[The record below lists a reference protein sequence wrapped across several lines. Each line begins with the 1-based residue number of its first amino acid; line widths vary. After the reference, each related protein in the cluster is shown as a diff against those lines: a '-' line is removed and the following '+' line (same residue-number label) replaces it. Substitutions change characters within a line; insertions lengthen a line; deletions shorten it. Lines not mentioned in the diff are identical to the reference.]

1 VARGLTAQQFDAL
14 VDEQVYLMPDRAQDL
29 GLIDAQGSRE
39 QLQRWAGRQRQAGQR
54 APYRGFFPGGLPE
67 RQWGQPDRIAV
78 VYAVGE
84 CAMDSGIK
92 GRQTSRY
99 LHGLA
104 GDRAVKAV
112 VLRVDSPGGDPL
124 PSEMIAAAVRRLNEA
139 GIPVIVSQGDV
150 AASGGYWLSMDG
162 HEVLTT
168 PLTVTGSI
176 GVISVWVWARELA
189 DKLGLAYSGVQRG
202 EHADL
207 LRTLNVPLLGIQV
220 PHRGLDES
228 ELELFRTMILEA
240 YAGFVARVATG
251 RDLTEARVRELGEGR
266 IWMGEDA
273 IARRL
278 CDTVGGL
285 TEAIAAARTAG
296 GIHPDREI
304 ELLEYPPRPLID
316 LSALLGGGGLP
327 LPFPLGLVAG
337 QAPWDELAC
346 LQEDP
351 LAAAA
356 ATLTEPFDYAA
367 WYLRT
372 VARDMG
378 RPQAVLPPEV
388 LPAGWGEPD

>member
-1 VARGLTAQQFDAL
+1 
-14 VDEQVYLMPDRAQDL
+14 
-29 GLIDAQGSRE
+29 
-39 QLQRWAGRQRQAGQR
+39 
-54 APYRGFFPGGLPE
+54 
-67 RQWGQPDRIAV
+67 
-78 VYAVGE
+78 
-84 CAMDSGIK
+84 
-92 GRQTSRY
+92 
-99 LHGLA
+99 
-104 GDRAVKAV
+104 
-112 VLRVDSPGGDPL
+112 
-124 PSEMIAAAVRRLNEA
+124 
-139 GIPVIVSQGDV
+139 
-150 AASGGYWLSMDG
+150 MDG
-162 HEVLTT
+162 HQVLTT

-202 EHADL
+202 QHADL

-228 ELELFRTMILEA
+228 ELEIFRTMILEA

-278 CDTVGGL
+278 CDTVGGM

-296 GIHPDREI
+296 GVHPDREV

-337 QAPWDELAC
+337 SAPWDELAG
-346 LQEDP
+346 LQRDP

-356 ATLTEPFDYAA
+356 ASATEPFDYAA